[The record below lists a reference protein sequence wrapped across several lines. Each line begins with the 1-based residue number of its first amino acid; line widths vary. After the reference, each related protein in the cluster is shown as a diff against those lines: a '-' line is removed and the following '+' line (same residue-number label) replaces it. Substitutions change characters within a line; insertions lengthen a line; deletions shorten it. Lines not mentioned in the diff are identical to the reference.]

1 MTKKQLPR
9 SKRKQAKPEPRLA
22 AGYQWHV
29 QVGKRTA
36 INLAALH
43 EMGYCPTDRFIVIRD
58 NAIESFMMELQ
69 DHDTGKSVSMTYLY
83 SPNDGEGVILPLDY
97 QQACAAE
104 YGRDSR
110 LQLACDPDSGGIV
123 FSFNNFLR

>member
-1 MTKKQLPR
+1 MTKTQLPR

-29 QVGKRTA
+29 RVEKRTA
-36 INLAALH
+36 IDPAALH

-58 NAIESFMMELQ
+58 NAIESLIMELEE
-69 DHDTGKSVSMTYLY
+69 HDTGKSASLTYLY
-83 SPNDGEGVILPLDY
+83 SPSDHNGVIIPLDY

-104 YGRDSR
+104 YSRDSR
-110 LQLACDPDSGGIV
+110 LQLACDPDSGGII
-123 FSFNNFLR
+123 FSFNNFFQ